1 MNPTS
6 KAKAG
11 LAVIMYYVRKCT
23 EWMKFDDAYLSA
35 HHATG
40 SLPSWMTRID
50 TLASIRAQ
58 ISLAESVDLDGLAI
72 VSFSDASDGDV
83 RFATS
88 GSDAANVVERA
99 ASTIDKNVLL
109 LLGYRCMR
117 VRPEDFLY
125 FEKGRARC
133 ISIDVSATARWLPD
147 ECNVMSAAFGMTL
160 QDMHDSVDA
169 VSATDIA
176 ARLKANADAISD
188 HMQQGPNVGFTVSF
202 FPSFG
207 LAPLWFLKGDDA
219 EETKRIIETELQGAW
234 PPSSEGVSITVESW
248 MIDPQHTRFVRP
260 GTPSGRT
267 VLVQAICILRSGY
280 VHAEGLGIQAYR
292 RAKEAM
298 DAEAIQRPN
307 SSWSDRMHYFAKH
320 MMASRPGL
328 VFTEHDSRWA
338 ITVLRRTPVKDE
350 ETKK

>member
-1 MNPTS
+1 MQNTNQNKQNIKDKRMNPS

-11 LAVIMYYVRKCT
+11 LAVMIHLVRQCQELLTIADSCWSVACCSKPET
-23 EWMKFDDAYLSA
+23 AHALRASTIFDINSHVVA
-35 HHATG
+35 
-40 SLPSWMTRID
+40 
-50 TLASIRAQ
+50 
-58 ISLAESVDLDGLAI
+58 AEKIDLDDLTI
-72 VSFSDASDGDV
+72 VSFSDKLSGTMT
-83 RFATS
+83 FAVS
-88 GSDAANVVERA
+88 GSDAISVIKQM
-99 ASTIDKNVLL
+99 ASTIGDTVLL
-109 LLGYRCMR
+109 LLGYRTSP
-117 VRPEDFLY
+117 VQAQDFIRSD
-125 FEKGRARC
+125 EREVC
-133 ISIDVSATARWLPD
+133 IAV
-147 ECNVMSAAFGMTL
+147 SAAFGMTL
-160 QDMHDSVDA
+160 QEMHASVDTA
-169 VSATDIA
+169 SAADIA
-176 ARLKANADAISD
+176 ARLKANGDDIAD
-188 HMQQGPNVGFTVSF
+188 HMRRRQGPNAGFRVLF

-219 EETKRIIETELQGAW
+219 EEAKRIIEIELQGAW

-248 MIDPQHTRFVRP
+248 FIDPQYTRFVRP
-260 GTPSGRT
+260 GTPSGST
-267 VLVQAICILRSGY
+267 ALMQAICILRSGY